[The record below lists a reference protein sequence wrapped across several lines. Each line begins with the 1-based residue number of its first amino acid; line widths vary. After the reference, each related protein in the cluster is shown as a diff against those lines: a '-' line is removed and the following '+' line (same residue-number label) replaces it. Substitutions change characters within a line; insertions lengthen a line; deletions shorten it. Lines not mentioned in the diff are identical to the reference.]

1 MHVGSNEYKEATKMK
16 KYLVLILFLCL
27 LLVSASY
34 AGAGKL
40 FVVTT
45 ISSYGNIAK
54 IVGGDRVQVTSLVA
68 GNQDPHFVRPK
79 LSYSETL
86 AKADLFIDTGL
97 DLELWVPPLE
107 DTAGNKKIMSGG
119 DAYVSI
125 STGIDLL
132 EIPAIADRKE
142 GGVHIYGN
150 PHIYTCPYCLPFMAK
165 NVYTGLAKVDPAGKS
180 QYKKNL
186 DAFEA
191 KIYEKLYGKEL
202 VGILGGKVLN
212 KMGAKGKL
220 YDFLQKETYKD
231 KPLLD
236 YAGGWFKQALPMRG
250 KKVVAYHKNWAYFE
264 KFFGIKIMEYVEPK
278 PGIPPTPKHV
288 KHVVDVMK
296 QHNIKVILAANYYDK
311 AKVNSIAKKVDAKP
325 VIVSISAGGQKGVN
339 DVFDV
344 IQQILDNLVPALAGA
359 E

>member
-1 MHVGSNEYKEATKMK
+1 MK
-16 KYLVLILFLCL
+16 KYITFIVL
-27 LLVSASY
+27 LLVLLLPMSY
-34 AGAGKL
+34 AGAAKL

-45 ISSYGNIAK
+45 IASYGNIAE
-54 IVGGDRVQVTSLVA
+54 IIGGSRVQVTKLVA

-79 LSYSETL
+79 LSYSEKL

-107 DTAGNKKIMSGG
+107 DAAGNKKIMSGG
-119 DAYVSI
+119 EAYVSI
-125 STGIDLL
+125 STGIKLL
-132 EIPAIADRKE
+132 EVPATADRKE

-150 PHIYTCPYCLPFMAK
+150 PHIYTCPYCLPRMAK
-165 NVYTGLAKVDPAGKS
+165 NVYMGLKKVDPAGKS

-186 DAFEA
+186 DKFNARV
-191 KIYEKLYGKEL
+191 YEKLYGKEL
-202 VGILGGKVLN
+202 VDILGGKVLS
-212 KMGAKGKL
+212 KMAAKGKL
-220 YDFLQKETYKD
+220 YKFLQEETYKD

-236 YAGGWFKQALPMRG
+236 YAGGWFKQALPIRG
-250 KKVVAYHKNWAYFE
+250 RKVVAYHKNWAYFE

-296 QHNIKVILAANYYDK
+296 KHDIKVILAANYYDK
-311 AKVNSIAKKVDAKP
+311 AKVKSIAKKVGAKP
-325 VIVSISAGGQKGVN
+325 VIVSISTGGQKGVD

-344 IQQILDNLVPALAGA
+344 IQHILDNLVPALAGQ
-359 E
+359 